1 VVGHEEELLSPSPN
15 ARNEFR
21 RKIVETYLGALV
33 QSMLSSTRDL
43 REFVRLGR
51 SLWPVYVQPL
61 LSSNI
66 EGTMGIVRTSCLA
79 RKPRSSTSLHDNI
92 SSSDLESELLPFLD
106 KRFLAIIG
114 KSLAMGLYSLSM
126 DSPVVVKD
134 GTTVD
139 MGLDYPRQ
147 LPARKMP
154 YLRAC
159 LLLAAFICQNNKA
172 DKDKRVFSIQGNGKK
187 RARHHQPME
196 RTDDIAFISRIGAL
210 QQLRVVR
217 PRPFPLERM
226 LSIFVTIVSLNP
238 PTTPTPIGNGDDLLR
253 SLGSSHLFGN
263 LAQLCDLGY
272 LHQISNTIGSIKS
285 EVLALTGSKYWCSL
299 SRDEALSIATSFDIP
314 LNNYLM

>member
-1 VVGHEEELLSPSPN
+1 VVGDEEGLLSPSPN
-15 ARNEFR
+15 PRNDFR
-21 RKIVETYLGALV
+21 RKITETYLGALV
-33 QSMLSSTRDL
+33 QSLLSSTRDL
-43 REFVRLGR
+43 RELVRLGR

-66 EGTMGIVRTSCLA
+66 EGTMGRVRTSCHA
-79 RKPRSSTSLHDNI
+79 RKPRSSTSLQDNI
-92 SSSDLESELLPFLD
+92 SNSDLESELFAFLD

-114 KSLAMGLYSLSM
+114 KSLTMGLYSLSM
-126 DSPVVVKD
+126 DSPVVPKD

-139 MGLDYPRQ
+139 MGLDDPRQ

-154 YLRAC
+154 YVRAC

-187 RARHHQPME
+187 RARHQPME
-196 RTDDIAFISRIGAL
+196 TTDDIAFISRIGAL

-226 LSIFVTIVSLNP
+226 LSIFVTLVSLNP
-238 PTTPTPIGNGDDLLR
+238 PTTPTLIGNGEDLLR
-253 SLGSSHLFGN
+253 SLGSSHLNGN
-263 LAQLCDLGY
+263 IAQLCDLGY

-285 EVLALTGSKYWCSL
+285 EVLAPSGSKYWCSL
-299 SRDEALSIATSFDIP
+299 SRDEALLIATSFDIP